1 MVSVAQLVE
10 PWFVEPAVAS
20 SILVGYPI
28 IADSPSGK
36 AEDSDS
42 SIRKFESFIGN

>member
-1 MVSVAQLVE
+1 MWNQLLQVQ
-10 PWFVEPAVAS
+10 VLS
-20 SILVGYPI
+20 DTLH

-42 SIRKFESFIGN
+42 SIRWFESIIGN